1 MYINNKTILTTIVY
15 VVLIAAVVV
24 GLLFAFGVLG
34 DKNSTKLPIT
44 YPDKNIDW
52 VMSEDGTL
60 RASFGDNLK
69 ITQDEIVL
77 KFAINDSE
85 DSSTALRLVDETD
98 STYKTYEAK
107 PVSFHG
113 DSEND
118 TLITYSIT
126 IRLYIDATLTDNGDL
141 ITGDGFVVEFADLQK
156 YDDDTS
162 AYVDVDIESLK
173 ILAMYESAD
182 NVAILK

>member
-1 MYINNKTILTTIVY
+1 MYINNKSILTTIVY

-69 ITQDEIVL
+69 ITQDSMSV
-77 KFAINDSE
+77 KFSVNDIE
-85 DSSTALRLVDETD
+85 DTVATLDIIENTEL
-98 STYKTYEAK
+98 TYNTYEAES
-107 PVSFHG
+107 VAMFVEVDEG
-113 DSEND
+113 TTED
-118 TLITYSIT
+118 YSIT
-126 IRLYIDATLTDNGDL
+126 VRLYTGATLTDNGDL
-141 ITGDGFVVEFADLQK
+141 TAGDGFVVEFADLQK

-162 AYVDVDIESLK
+162 AYVDVEIESLK